1 MLIPAEQAIWPPRP
15 GSATMRGVKNVRW
28 LPLIIISILILALAG
43 CKEET
48 TSSPPQT
55 APVDE
60 GTIVA
65 VGDSLTEGLG
75 VEEEVAYPAIL
86 EKKLRAQGYRYQ
98 VINAGISG
106 ETSSGTLSR
115 IKWVLTL
122 KPDIVILVIGAND
135 GLRGIDPALIKA
147 NIRQLIRVLK
157 ENKVIVALG
166 GMQIVQN
173 LGREYTTAFAGI
185 YPELARE
192 ENVIFMPFFLSAVAA
207 DPRLNQADGI
217 HPTAEGYRAIVDN
230 LFTYVI
236 EAVKAHRT
244 GVSSP
249 IPPRLDTDN
258 DGA

>member
-1 MLIPAEQAIWPPRP
+1 MLREAEQAIRP
-15 GSATMRGVKNVRW
+15 LRHGRAITRALKNTRR
-28 LPLIIISILILALAG
+28 LPLTISAVLILALAG
-43 CKEET
+43 CGEET
-48 TSSPPQT
+48 TSAPPQT
-55 APVDE
+55 AADDE
-60 GTIVA
+60 GIIIA

-86 EKKLRAQGYRYQ
+86 EKKLRAQGYRYP

-115 IKWVLTL
+115 IEWVLTL

-147 NIRQLIRVLK
+147 NIRQIIRKLK
-157 ENKVIVALG
+157 ENKVIVVLG

-173 LGREYTTAFAGI
+173 LGRDYTTAFAGI

-192 ENVIFMPFFLSAVAA
+192 EKVIFMPFFLSAVAA

-217 HPTAEGYRAIVDN
+217 HPTAEGYRRIVDN
-230 LFTYVI
+230 LLAHVI
-236 EAVKAHRT
+236 EAAEAHRA
-244 GVSSP
+244 GLPSP
-249 IPPRLDTDN
+249 IPARLDTDD
-258 DGA
+258 DGT